1 MQAHSTVCT
10 GPLAFVNICLNV
22 IYLFLSYSHTVQY
35 VSDHWENFKTTNQ
48 DLSPQTLAR
57 LQLEYDYFFQRSTMA
72 ILAAQRSVTLGAR
85 FENRRLDLGCFER
98 NIAVDHYFTKI
109 FEKDFVLINS
119 SLSKNYLNMPLLR
132 RYN

>member
-1 MQAHSTVCT
+1 MQAHSIVCI
-10 GPLAFVNICLNV
+10 GSLVFVYKYSNE

-35 VSDHWENFKTTNQ
+35 VSDHWENFKSTNQ

-85 FENRRLDLGCFER
+85 FENRRLDLGCF
-98 NIAVDHYFTKI
+98 
-109 FEKDFVLINS
+109 
-119 SLSKNYLNMPLLR
+119 
-132 RYN
+132 